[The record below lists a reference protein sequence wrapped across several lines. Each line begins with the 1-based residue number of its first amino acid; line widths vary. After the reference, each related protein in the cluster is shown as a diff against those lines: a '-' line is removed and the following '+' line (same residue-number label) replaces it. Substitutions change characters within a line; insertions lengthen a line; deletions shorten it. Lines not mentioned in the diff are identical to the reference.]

1 MFRRSKS
8 ERTSKFKFGTSEVP
22 FIPADASL
30 DLMVQARENLNSFKS
45 YLDHDPSDS
54 GRHYDIVAQT
64 MSRACSEFTNRTA
77 ELEIRIDQ
85 ARTAAND
92 IIAQEESI
100 VQQKDNFCVQ
110 ISAAESEESQ
120 LRLELESLQSNAREL
135 ESAVEN
141 GEAQEKEFDHIR
153 REYSIWKERH
163 ESLVAEYESEDAR
176 TKELAREESE
186 LRELLQTQS
195 TGAEAE
201 VAQVEARIRELA
213 ATVKVITAR
222 PDQPQKEE
230 EAVAAQPEL
239 PAFVIQDSVH
249 VSGGER
255 RHLAAM
261 VAALEEE
268 NAALAA
274 DVNSR
279 MMDIDCLMQENL
291 GLKQII
297 REIAENA

>member
-1 MFRRSKS
+1 
-8 ERTSKFKFGTSEVP
+8 
-22 FIPADASL
+22 
-30 DLMVQARENLNSFKS
+30 
-45 YLDHDPSDS
+45 
-54 GRHYDIVAQT
+54 

-77 ELEIRIDQ
+77 ELQIRIDQ
-85 ARTAAND
+85 ARTAASD

-100 VQQKDNFCVQ
+100 VRQKDDFCVQ

-120 LRLELESLQSNAREL
+120 LRIDLASLNSNAMAL
-135 ESAVEN
+135 ESAAET
-141 GEAQEKEFDHIR
+141 GEAQEKEFDDIR

-163 ESLVAEYESEDAR
+163 EALVAEYESAAAR

-195 TGAEAE
+195 SGGEAE

-222 PDQPQKEE
+222 PEQPQKAD
-230 EAVAAQPEL
+230 EAAAPQAEL
-239 PAFVIQDSVH
+239 PAFVIQDTVH

-268 NAALAA
+268 NAALAGEA
-274 DVNSR
+274 NSR

-297 REIAENA
+297 REIAENT